1 MKKFLTLICSSL
13 LFSIFIGCITFPPK
27 HDLRI
32 DTECCINK
40 PKKIHLTI
48 NNRKANFENKYQKI
62 FLNTFQSSLVKEGI
76 EIDFHGDNQ
85 DKNQTY
91 DYRID
96 IPFDVNENYEETI
109 EYIGRYH
116 KFLKIPLVRAGL
128 IHKNLTN
135 NKADFS
141 IFKPFLSDYRLVEK
155 RSYKIQDSES
165 LTIKASFILSKI
177 FINLFKPSSELNGM
191 WIDPITGLIYKIS
204 NSGNIQLGTLVQT
217 EETKIKLD
225 KGINLIGFEIE
236 SADAKN
242 QNSKKSNGIKIVNGP
257 HFNTPRRDNETF
269 LRLGNLLII
278 GDTDPGSDRKY
289 DSYYPNVYLLKIE

>member
-13 LFSIFIGCITFPPK
+13 LFSIFIGCITFPPE

-40 PKKIHLTI
+40 PKKIQLTI